1 MNKVLISPRADQKI
15 LNFFKNKGYEICHFK
30 EMNHVYSS
38 ITDHL
43 DTFMIKID
51 DTYVIDPGF
60 YKINK
65 DLIDG
70 LALSYVLGDENVSS
84 TYPGTVRY
92 NCLVGEDYLIHNLK
106 YTDEKIKELSSS
118 KKIINV
124 KQGYCNCSICKVA
137 DDGFIT
143 ADKGIS
149 KALRSNGFD
158 VLLIEEGYIS
168 LRDQEYGF
176 IGGASSTLK
185 DGSILFLGDIR
196 NHPSFDEIHEFLERK
211 GVSYSFIQDFEM
223 IDLGGFLTI

>member
-15 LNFFKNKGYEICHFK
+15 LNFFKNNGYEVYHFE
-30 EMNHVYSS
+30 EMDHVYSS
-38 ITDHL
+38 ISDHL

-51 DTYVIDPGF
+51 DTYVIDPEF
-60 YKINK
+60 YKHNK
-65 DLIDG
+65 DLIDS
-70 LALSYVLGDENVSS
+70 LAIRYVLGNESVASA
-84 TYPGTVRY
+84 YPGTVRY

-118 KKIINV
+118 KKTIDV
-124 KQGYCNCSICKVA
+124 KQGYCNCSICKVGEE
-137 DDGFIT
+137 GFIT
-143 ADKGIS
+143 SDKGIFKS
-149 KALRSNGFD
+149 LINNGFD
-158 VLLIEEGYIS
+158 MLLIEEGHIK